1 MAHNERTQQ
10 KMQMQGQQAQ
20 AAGGNKSQGVR
31 KHDPIQVEIAGFAEN
46 QAYGFGTNTMTEAG
60 KSNLIFGGLG
70 ACFVLLIAGYGL
82 N

>member
-1 MAHNERTQQ
+1 MPELQLAE
-10 KMQMQGQQAQ
+10 AFFE
-20 AAGGNKSQGVR
+20 AE
-31 KHDPIQVEIAGFAEN
+31 QVEIAGFAEN
-46 QAYGFGTNTMTEAG
+46 QAYGFGTNAMTESG